1 MNYFMSIVTATLV
14 LLIIYTTIHIFEI
27 DNIVKR
33 FEQLE
38 KKCKGIK

>member
-14 LLIIYTTIHIFEI
+14 LLIIYTTIHILEI

-38 KKCKGIK
+38 KKCKEIK